1 MAPLLLV
8 TLALGL
14 VFTWSQFK
22 GWGELTKSGNFLVS
36 KVLDNKGVYGV
47 DYTIRFEGE
56 ALIEENG
63 KFFHPSDVE
72 RARPLNAELDE
83 QKNTSSSYFFALT
96 GAHLAHLVF
105 GLLSLL
111 VMVVMA
117 LMGRYTPQDHVG
129 LWAGTV
135 YWHFLGDER
144 QDAREGSELQ
154 PEQEGGQTA
163 GHESRHRGLA
173 HAQGALHQRTALRA
187 LHQPVLA
194 HLQHLVQG
202 VGRAGEQGAGHR
214 QPQDP
219 RPRDL
224 SRRHGEQIA
233 QNGTEHHQ
241 RGQPKFEQHGHLTQL
256 QERRCGRVCVGTGQ
270 GRKVAAKLP
279 IGTDMRLPC
288 RYDRAPRAPASR
300 KPLWERAMRFTG

>member
-1 MAPLLLV
+1 MTANAFTREEEKQRAIRGRRTVTWLIVFAIVMFFAGLTSAYVVSMSGGYWVEIKMPKPFLVSTAAIVVSSVFVQLALVSARQGRSAAVAPLLLV
-8 TLALGL
+8 SLALGL

-135 YWHFLGDER
+135 YWHFLG
-144 QDAREGSELQ
+144 
-154 PEQEGGQTA
+154 
-163 GHESRHRGLA
+163 GLWVYLFSFLLIV
-173 HAQGALHQRTALRA
+173 H
-187 LHQPVLA
+187 
-194 HLQHLVQG
+194 
-202 VGRAGEQGAGHR
+202 
-214 QPQDP
+214 
-219 RPRDL
+219 
-224 SRRHGEQIA
+224 
-233 QNGTEHHQ
+233 
-241 RGQPKFEQHGHLTQL
+241 
-256 QERRCGRVCVGTGQ
+256 
-270 GRKVAAKLP
+270 
-279 IGTDMRLPC
+279 
-288 RYDRAPRAPASR
+288 
-300 KPLWERAMRFTG
+300 